1 MNKKALKVALF
12 EFQNQ
17 ALRKILEM
25 KFLKPDLNNMVFIG
39 NNYSGYWFPE
49 NLIYS
54 QGTIWGI
61 GLGFDSSF
69 EEEML
74 KNGYKVLG
82 FEPEASCYRQ
92 AKIQLDHPNAT
103 VYNFGIWDKS
113 GSYPYTGKNFSLV
126 DIFQKGDFHENR
138 FEIKSLWEAATDLK
152 LEDCEKPRVLRMNI
166 EGAEREIL
174 KGICQKHLPFEVMIF
189 QAEFLFHLP
198 FLAIEKRIGAF
209 GDLVKILKI
218 LTKSEWRLIGL
229 NRHQF
234 TMVKSS

>member
-174 KGICQKHLPFEVMIF
+174 IEIGNRPLPYEVMLF

-198 FLAIEKRIGAF
+198 FFAWRKRLIAF
-209 GDLVKILKI
+209 RELFGILRT
-218 LTKSEWRLIGL
+218 LTHSKWTLIGL

-234 TMVKSS
+234 TLVSNH